1 MKINFNK
8 NLIMSEEEEQ
18 FLSSNICWICEKLI
32 NDGDEKVKDQCHIG
46 GNFRGSAPRN
56 CNINLQLTEKVP
68 AIFHNLSGYD
78 SHLFFCKLHKFDVKV
93 DVIPNRLEKYM
104 AFF

>member
-8 NLIMSEEEEQ
+8 NLIMREEEEQ
-18 FLSSNICWICEKLI
+18 FLSSNISWICEKLI
-32 NDGDEKVKDQCHIG
+32 NDGDEKVKGHCHIS

-93 DVIPNRLEKYM
+93 DVIPNRLEKHM
-104 AFF
+104 EFF